1 MNKDVCPKCG
11 KENCKCDPETCGC
24 EPINNEERKN
34 APVGDPVE

>member
-24 EPINNEERKN
+24 EPINNKERKN